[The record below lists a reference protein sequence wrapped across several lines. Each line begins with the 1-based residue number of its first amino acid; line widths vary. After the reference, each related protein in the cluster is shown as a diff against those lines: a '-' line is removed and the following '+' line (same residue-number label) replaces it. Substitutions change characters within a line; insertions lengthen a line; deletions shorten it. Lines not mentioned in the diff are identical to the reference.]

1 MFQNVSDQIKEG
13 LTNLEEDNNEVS
25 NGEMNQEESHPRFS
39 LVHRS
44 LPRKDLLVIFLGID
58 FP

>member
-1 MFQNVSDQIKEG
+1 MFQNVSDQIKDG
-13 LTNLEEDNNEVS
+13 LTNLEEDNNEAS

-44 LPRKDLLVIFLGID
+44 LPRKDLLEIFLAID